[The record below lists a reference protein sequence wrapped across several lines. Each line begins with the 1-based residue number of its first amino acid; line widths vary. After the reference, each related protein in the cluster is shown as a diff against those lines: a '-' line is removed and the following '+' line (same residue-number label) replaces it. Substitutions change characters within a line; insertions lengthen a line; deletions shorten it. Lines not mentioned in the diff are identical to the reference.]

1 MSEKLQK
8 ALANRGLGSR
18 REMERWIDAGRVAVN
33 GETARI
39 GARVEASDRIVV
51 DGEAVADA
59 PSTHTRVLV
68 LNKPEGTIVTRR
80 DPRGRPSIFD
90 DLPPLAGGRWITV
103 GRLDINTGGLL
114 LLTNGGTLANRLMH
128 PSTGIDR
135 EYAVRVNGV
144 LEDEAL
150 ERLRAGIV
158 TNARAERFSDI
169 RYYNGTGA
177 NHWYHV
183 VLMEG
188 RNHEVR
194 RLFAAEGV
202 QVTRLKRVR
211 YGPVTLPSWLRRGQ
225 RAEMNATDTATL
237 HRLLGLPHPKAQR
250 RTDEARSVLIPYP
263 SLAQPPKETQP

>member
-1 MSEKLQK
+1 MSQKLQK
-8 ALANRGLGSR
+8 ILADRGLGSR
-18 REMERWIDAGRVAVN
+18 REMEKWIGAGRVVVN
-33 GETARI
+33 GETATI
-39 GARVEASDRIVV
+39 GARVEPSDRIVV
-51 DGEAVADA
+51 DGEAVAGA
-59 PSTHTRVLV
+59 PATHTRVLV
-68 LNKPEGTIVTRR
+68 LNKREGMIVSRR

-90 DLPPLAGGRWITV
+90 DLPPLAGGRWINV

-114 LLTNGGTLANRLMH
+114 LLTNSGTLANRLMH

-135 EYAVRVNGV
+135 EYAVRVNGL

-150 ERLRAGIV
+150 ERLRTGIV
-158 TNARAERFSDI
+158 TDARAERFSDI
-169 RYYNGTGA
+169 RYYNGTGS

-194 RLFAAEGV
+194 RLFGAEGV

-211 YGPVTLPSWLRRGQ
+211 YGPVTLPSWLKRGQ
-225 RAEMNATDTATL
+225 RTEMNPTDTATL
-237 HRLLGLPHPKAQR
+237 HRLLGLPHPKPSR
-250 RTDEARSVLIPYP
+250 RPNETRSVLIPYP